1 MGADGTIHWRRTA
14 AEGCFGYTMR
24 RPSDGGRLE
33 VSLCVDDADMPYAL
47 SIDDVTLK
55 RVERR
60 VIDGDPL
67 CADIYDLATAGDAS
81 RIAVRIAA
89 AGRVSTPR
97 ISMLRVVAC

>member
-1 MGADGTIHWRRTA
+1 MAPFIGGVPRGGVLRLYDEEDR
-14 AEGCFGYTMR
+14 
-24 RPSDGGRLE
+24 SDGWPFG

-97 ISMLRVVAC
+97 ISVLRVVAC